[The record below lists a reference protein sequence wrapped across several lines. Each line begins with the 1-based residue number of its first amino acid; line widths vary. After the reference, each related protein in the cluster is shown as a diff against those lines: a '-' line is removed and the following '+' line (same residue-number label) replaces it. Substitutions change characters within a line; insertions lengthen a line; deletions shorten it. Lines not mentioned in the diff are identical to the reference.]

1 MIKLVTIRFVKMC
14 YGYMTMQKI
23 NTMIEAQTIYNWLM
37 GIIDSSTNDFH
48 FEGIDN
54 LIELFKLKFPNDQ
67 QFYNLLIDIR
77 QKRWNSIHVIL
88 T

>member
-1 MIKLVTIRFVKMC
+1 
-14 YGYMTMQKI
+14 MT
-23 NTMIEAQTIYNWLM
+23 EAQTIYNWLT

-48 FEGIDN
+48 FEGVDN

-67 QFYNLLIDIR
+67 KLYDLLKQLR
-77 QKRWNSIHVIL
+77 QGKWNSIHVIL